1 MMKFIWI
8 LIASLVLAAV
18 TTLSVNTLA
27 NQKVIATNPLS
38 QIGAPTYSWNDVGEA
53 AKSIKPVQL
62 PTNQVSDWFGSS
74 WQAVTSQITSLNTQT
89 VKLNQH
95 VQTVSGTNQL
105 IGVAASPTISPQ
117 ISASSSAQAAPIP
130 GPTEPFYTKALDYGR
145 YLYCQEIIKEYEQQ
159 HPEVR
164 NAPR

>member
-1 MMKFIWI
+1 MKIVGI
-8 LIASLVLAAV
+8 LLAIIVLVV
-18 TTLSVNTLA
+18 ITTLSINTLA
-27 NQKVIATNPLS
+27 EQKVIATNPLS
-38 QIGAPTYSWNDVGEA
+38 QVGAPTYSWNDVGQA
-53 AKSIKPVQL
+53 TKSIKPVQL

-74 WQAVTSQITSLNTQT
+74 WQAVTSQVTSLNTQT
-89 VKLNQH
+89 IKLNQH

-105 IGVAASPTISPQ
+105 IGVAATPTPQ
-117 ISASSSAQAAPIP
+117 LSASSSAQVAPVP

-159 HPEVR
+159 HPEVK